1 MRERVSNEDVELSG
15 GNHWRRSV
23 YADPRC
29 VRRPMVNA
37 AASQRASGFAKT
49 PWAAE
54 SPRFQAGGSQ
64 MRGSQ
69 AVRAAPARQRLKLE
83 AFFLHRDPF
92 EPLMSET

>member
-1 MRERVSNEDVELSG
+1 
-15 GNHWRRSV
+15 
-23 YADPRC
+23 
-29 VRRPMVNA
+29 MVNA

-92 EPLMSET
+92 EPLMSETWGHAAGEEHLGWVVERPGAWL